1 MSATDCKSE
10 CVFWKLVEERA
21 PRAWGGVGWVAA
33 LTLLGKGQQSEQWA
47 GRGGVP
53 RLRWRHYR
61 PKGLRMKTTG
71 HWERVE
77 TGRAAFPFPPALQS
91 CPSPL
96 LPLSPATCLPP
107 PLPSSGRA
115 RQREANGES
124 RLGPHYCV
132 ARSQTER
139 AHAKPFLRL
148 RSATPPDSQ
157 PAFPWAEKA
166 SALLCSL
173 K

>member
-96 LPLSPATCLPP
+96 LPLSPATCLPLPSLPQEEQDRGRLTGKAGWVPTTAWLDHRQKGRTLSHFCACAPP
-107 PLPSSGRA
+107 PLPTA
-115 RQREANGES
+115 S
-124 RLGPHYCV
+124 RHFRGQKRHQHFC
-132 ARSQTER
+132 A
-139 AHAKPFLRL
+139 A
-148 RSATPPDSQ
+148 
-157 PAFPWAEKA
+157 
-166 SALLCSL
+166 
-173 K
+173 